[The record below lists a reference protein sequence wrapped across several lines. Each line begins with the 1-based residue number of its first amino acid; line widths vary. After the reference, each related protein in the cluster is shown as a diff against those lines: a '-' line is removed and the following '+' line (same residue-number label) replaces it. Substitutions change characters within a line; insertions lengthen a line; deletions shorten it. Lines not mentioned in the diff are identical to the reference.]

1 MLQLRV
7 FLESCY
13 ITISKKEGFTATKKE
28 MELNELKLKKETLEE
43 KEEEYKELKT
53 QVETFPAKLEKVVDE
68 AKKTNIYIELKK
80 NMKEKR
86 NL

>member
-1 MLQLRV
+1 
-7 FLESCY
+7 
-13 ITISKKEGFTATKKE
+13 